1 MSELKK
7 KKVRYPMKYYN
18 IFTWIYLV
26 LIKRRDM
33 TLEDVYHYTISC
45 ADDAHLGSSMGSWW
59 DVFDG
64 VCWICSFVFGLIL
77 IGYILS

>member
-1 MSELKK
+1 MSEEKK
-7 KKVRYPMKYYN
+7 KRYPLKYFH
-18 IFTWIYLV
+18 IFTWMYLV

-33 TLEDVYHYTISC
+33 TLEDVYHYTVHC
-45 ADDAHLGSSMGSWW
+45 ADTSVSLASWW

-77 IGYILS
+77 TGYILS